1 MQKIDL
7 RTLENKLWDCANI
20 LRGTLNS
27 SQYMDYIFGML
38 FLKRI
43 NDQFDMERQEK
54 RELGKVVMAPAP
66 VLDYIVVHEMCHMVH
81 RNHSRDFWQLLER
94 ILPDYE
100 KRKEWLRNNGI
111 RLDRNNGIRL
121 EM

>member
-111 RLDRNNGIRL
+111 RLEL
-121 EM
+121 